1 MMIIEGAFRVH
12 NFLVDYREEMN
23 NNDDMVDEIR
33 SFEIQAIEDGQLPII
48 SGNDSGGL
56 GGRISTLESV
66 RRSMGENKR
75 NQICHDLYVANKSRK

>member
-75 NQICHDLYVANKSRK
+75 NQFCHDLYIANKFRK